1 MSISYFVIEYFAK
14 ILYFYC
20 FSFEV
25 LLQSL
30 EKIKD
35 AEFVTSLCIG
45 AQLPDI
51 TTTKKILNYAKD
63 RLARTAKVQYFTI
76 MQLFDLPSASFLGSV
91 NHVPYT

>member
-1 MSISYFVIEYFAK
+1 MFGNLEQCPETPSSECFLQFVYKLGASFILCYFSK
-14 ILYFYC
+14 ILYFNC

-35 AEFVTSLCIG
+35 AEFVTSLCIS

-51 TTTKKILNYAKD
+51 TTTKKILNYAKE
-63 RLARTAKVQYFTI
+63 RLARTAKV
-76 MQLFDLPSASFLGSV
+76 
-91 NHVPYT
+91 